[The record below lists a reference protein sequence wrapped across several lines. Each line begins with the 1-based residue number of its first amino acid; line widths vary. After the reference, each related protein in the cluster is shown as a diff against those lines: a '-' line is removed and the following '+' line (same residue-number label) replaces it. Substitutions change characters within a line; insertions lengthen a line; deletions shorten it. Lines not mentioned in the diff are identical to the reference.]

1 MALIRQGF
9 WFALIGGLQVLAD
22 WATFVALSA
31 AGLDVATSNV
41 AARAAGASLGF
52 WLNGKITF
60 AQAGQQRLG
69 GRRFGRYLLAWI
81 SFTLLSTW
89 LIAGVASQ
97 FSLQYAWLA
106 KPVVECA
113 LALVSFVAAR
123 YWIYR

>member
-9 WFALIGGLQVLAD
+9 WFVLIGGLQVLAD
-22 WATFVALSA
+22 WAAFVALTA
-31 AGLDVATSNV
+31 AGLDVVTSNV

-60 AQAGQQRLG
+60 AQAGEQRLG
-69 GRRFGRYLLAWI
+69 GRRFARYLLAWVA
-81 SFTLLSTW
+81 FTLLSTW
-89 LIAGVASQ
+89 LIASVASQ

-106 KPVVECA
+106 KPVVEGA
-113 LALVSFVAAR
+113 LALLSFLTAR

>member
-9 WFALIGGLQVLAD
+9 WFVLIGGLQVLAD
-22 WATFVALSA
+22 WAAFVALTA
-31 AGLDVATSNV
+31 AGLDVVTSNV

-60 AQAGQQRLG
+60 AQGGEQRLG
-69 GRRFGRYLLAWI
+69 GHRFARYLLAWVA
-81 SFTLLSTW
+81 FTLLSTW
-89 LIAGVASQ
+89 LIASVASQ

-106 KPVVECA
+106 KPVVEGA
-113 LALVSFVAAR
+113 LALLSFLTAR